1 MGRKRMP
8 IDEEEVKQFEKAFS
22 LCRTCD
28 HIMMAHIFFKGTR
41 GRCIDS
47 KVVRRDEHERCTC
60 LSYIPK
66 DNLEFLEWA
75 NEKKEKQG

>member
-1 MGRKRMP
+1 MP
-8 IDEEEVKQFEKAFS
+8 IDEEEIKQFEKAFS

-28 HIMMAHIFFKGTR
+28 HIMMAHIFFKSKR
-41 GRCIDS
+41 GGCIDT
-47 KVVRRDEHERCTC
+47 KLGAKDNHERCICT
-60 LSYIPK
+60 SYIPK